1 MVNKSARHCE
11 ALRSNPGATGDSTTT
26 ERTPMEMLSTDTT
39 TANPPGIAA
48 VWAALERVTD
58 PEIPVLSVIDMGII
72 YKVEI
77 PDETSVCIITMT
89 PTFVGCPAVDII
101 KKSVHDEV
109 LKLGFSSVEV
119 KVDFDNTWTSDRMSE
134 EAKRKLEKF
143 GLAPPAT
150 ISGDLTEEQ
159 LNNVRCPHCGST
171 DTTLRSAFG
180 STLCRAIRFCF
191 TCKQGFEQFK
201 PV

>member
-1 MVNKSARHCE
+1 VVDKSGRHCE
-11 ALRSNPGATGDSTTT
+11 ALRSNPEATGDSTKT
-26 ERTPMEMLSTDTT
+26 ERTTMETLSTYTT
-39 TANPPGIAA
+39 TANPPGVAA

-72 YKVEI
+72 YNVEI
-77 PDETSVCIITMT
+77 SENPVCCTITMT

-101 KKSVHDEV
+101 KKSVYDEV
-109 LKLGFSSVEV
+109 LKLGFSIVEV
-119 KVDFDNTWTSDRMSE
+119 KVDFENTWTSDRMSP
-134 EAKRKLEKF
+134 EAKIKLEKF
-143 GLAPPAT
+143 GLAPPV
-150 ISGDLTEEQ
+150 IINNNLTEDQ

-191 TCKQGFEQFK
+191 SCKQGFEQFK